1 MNMIR
6 DIVEHRVT
14 QCDQVLVN
22 IGLEMIIIIILI
34 YKNDRVRRIFEDVL
48 I

>member
-14 QCDQVLVN
+14 QCDQFLGN
-22 IGLEMIIIIILI
+22 IGLDMIIIIILI
-34 YKNDRVRRIFEDVL
+34 YKNDRVRRIFEDVW

>member
-14 QCDQVLVN
+14 QYDQVLGN

-34 YKNDRVRRIFEDVL
+34 YKNDRVRRIFEDVW

>member
-14 QCDQVLVN
+14 QCDQVLGN
-22 IGLEMIIIIILI
+22 IELEMIIIIILI
-34 YKNDRVRRIFEDVL
+34 YKNDRVRRIFEDVW